1 MAKTL
6 EQIKLQIE
14 ASGIIKRMAHFESYT
29 PPVFTYAFKYDR
41 LGFKFKFIA
50 NDKLETRMPISALL
64 RLKNIEYFCFS
75 TFIQQAHGRDKVT
88 CSMKYTP
95 LLTEQNN

>member
-6 EQIKLQIE
+6 AQIKLQIE
-14 ASGIIKRMAHFESYT
+14 ASGIIKRMAHFESYD

-41 LGFKFKFIA
+41 LGFKFKIIA
-50 NDKLETRMPISALL
+50 NGKLQARMPIGELL
-64 RLKNIEYFCFS
+64 ELKNIEYFCFN

-88 CSMKYTP
+88 CSMEYKQ